1 MKALETE
8 NMIIYKVTNQVNG
21 KVYIGQTQKTF
32 NKRYCG
38 KGVGVERIANSP
50 KVNLHL
56 ASSIRKYGAEN
67 FIVEIIDRGLTV
79 AELNEKEKFW
89 IEHYDSTNNNKG
101 YNVQFGGDNHSVSEE
116 RRTQNQIEKDIRRQ
130 LQLFIG
136 LCEIKRMIEESNEE
150 QLGHREIKTMIAQ
163 INPLIPTT
171 AKAELKRIVRQV
183 SERILILNQ
192 GQPFATEWC
201 SWLNA
206 LISDRAELL
215 KKEFVNNE
223 IEEVASYCMRL
234 LEKRQP
240 HSRKKQSPSKFKE
253 QAQRYYQKADGV
265 QERVNKEMKNS
276 E

>member
-67 FIVEIIDRGLTV
+67 FVVEIIDRGLTV

-206 LISDRAELL
+206 LISDRAESL
-215 KKEFVNNE
+215 K
-223 IEEVASYCMRL
+223 
-234 LEKRQP
+234 
-240 HSRKKQSPSKFKE
+240 
-253 QAQRYYQKADGV
+253 
-265 QERVNKEMKNS
+265 
-276 E
+276 